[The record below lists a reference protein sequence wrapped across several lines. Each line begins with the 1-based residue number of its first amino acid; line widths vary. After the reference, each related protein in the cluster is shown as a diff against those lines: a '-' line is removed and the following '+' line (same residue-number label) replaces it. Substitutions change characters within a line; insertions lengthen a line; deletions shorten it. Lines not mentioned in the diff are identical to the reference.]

1 MVDLAISVG
10 QTQTP
15 EAVLFWVLAPLTVA
29 AALAMLLVKKAV
41 HSAILMASVM
51 INLAIFYIAQD
62 ALFLGIVQIVV
73 YTGAVMMLFLFILML
88 VGVDSSDSLT
98 ETIPGLRPIAITAA
112 VGFGG
117 LMVSLIGR
125 ATLGRSAIGLEAA
138 NSNGNVKGI
147 AQLLF
152 STYVWPFEV
161 VSALLITAA
170 LGAMVLAHHQSLQL
184 RPTQR
189 QLSTQR
195 FRGASLANAA
205 GLPAPGVFARHN
217 AVDVPALLPDG
228 TPAAN
233 SINATL
239 QARGD
244 MLTSGTF
251 ELGKVD
257 TSKGE
262 EKLMDAANYLY
273 LSALLFT
280 IGAVGVVVR
289 RNAIVVFMCV
299 ELMLNAAN
307 LAFVT
312 FSRINGDLNGQVVAF
327 FTMVVAACEV
337 VVGLAII
344 VTIYRSRRS
353 ASVDDASLLK
363 R

>member
-1 MVDLAISVG
+1 MLDLAISVG

-29 AALAMLLVKKAV
+29 AALGMLLVKKAV

-51 INLAIFYIAQD
+51 VNLAIFYIAQD

-112 VGFGG
+112 LGFGG
-117 LMVSLIGR
+117 LMMSLISR
-125 ATLGRSAIGLEAA
+125 ATLGRNAIGLDAA
-138 NSNGNVKGI
+138 NSLGNVEGI

-152 STYVWPFEV
+152 SRYVWPFEV

-170 LGAMVLAHHQSLQL
+170 LGAMVLAHHQSLQV

-195 FRGASLANAA
+195 FRGESLANAA

-244 MLTSGTF
+244 ILTSGTF

-262 EKLMDAANYLY
+262 EK
-273 LSALLFT
+273 
-280 IGAVGVVVR
+280 
-289 RNAIVVFMCV
+289 
-299 ELMLNAAN
+299 
-307 LAFVT
+307 
-312 FSRINGDLNGQVVAF
+312 
-327 FTMVVAACEV
+327 
-337 VVGLAII
+337 
-344 VTIYRSRRS
+344 
-353 ASVDDASLLK
+353 
-363 R
+363 

>member
-1 MVDLAISVG
+1 VG

-29 AALAMLLVKKAV
+29 AALGMLLVKKAV

-51 INLAIFYIAQD
+51 VNLAIFYIAQD

-112 VGFGG
+112 LGFGG
-117 LMVSLIGR
+117 LMMSLISR
-125 ATLGRSAIGLEAA
+125 ATLGRNAIGLDAA
-138 NSNGNVKGI
+138 NSLGNVEGI

-152 STYVWPFEV
+152 SRYVWPFEV

-170 LGAMVLAHHQSLQL
+170 LGAMVLAHHQSIQV

-195 FRGASLANAA
+195 FRGKSLANAA

-244 MLTSGTF
+244 MLPSGTF

-262 EKLMDAANYLY
+262 EK
-273 LSALLFT
+273 
-280 IGAVGVVVR
+280 
-289 RNAIVVFMCV
+289 
-299 ELMLNAAN
+299 
-307 LAFVT
+307 
-312 FSRINGDLNGQVVAF
+312 
-327 FTMVVAACEV
+327 
-337 VVGLAII
+337 
-344 VTIYRSRRS
+344 
-353 ASVDDASLLK
+353 
-363 R
+363 